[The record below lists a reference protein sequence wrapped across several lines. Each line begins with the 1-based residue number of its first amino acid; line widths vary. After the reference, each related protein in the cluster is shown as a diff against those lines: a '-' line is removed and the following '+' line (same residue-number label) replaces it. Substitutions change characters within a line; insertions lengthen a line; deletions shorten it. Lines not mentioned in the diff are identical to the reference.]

1 MIKFFRKI
9 RQQLLTESKLG
20 KYLLYAIGEIFLVV
34 IGILLALQINNKNE
48 ERIQEKELNGLMK
61 SISSAI
67 GSDIR
72 YLSLIKTARVNIGKH
87 ADSIFNAYID
97 KQKPS
102 LAFIDYAYI
111 SNSFDELTTA
121 IYYQP
126 NTSSFEALKNSIY
139 LSKLQGTDIE
149 LLLHTYY
156 SAAERIQKQEEE
168 YNQMLKSDYQ
178 TWSNKFRNNGR
189 ALFLRYWEYMT
200 EDPQEKFLE
209 ILNDENTIALLAKG
223 FEEANMSILYEQQI
237 LLGEKYIEMVNKGE
251 VNIDE
256 ETKIDFTGTLF
267 TYAEV
272 DFLNLLVNG
281 KVPSGFALIYAQS
294 GNEYFDGVK
303 FEDDYTVLTYPENIF
318 AWGSPYFSIKALNG
332 RVTEMD
338 FTKYKNV
345 ILEMKGE
352 IGGEEFALMMK
363 DKYDLHD
370 GKESRVNL
378 KVTNTWETYE
388 VPIDQFETADKKII
402 ETPLGF
408 VFLGSKGVTI
418 HVRSIQFK

>member
-1 MIKFFRKI
+1 
-9 RQQLLTESKLG
+9 
-20 KYLLYAIGEIFLVV
+20 
-34 IGILLALQINNKNE
+34 
-48 ERIQEKELNGLMK
+48 
-61 SISSAI
+61 
-67 GSDIR
+67 
-72 YLSLIKTARVNIGKH
+72 
-87 ADSIFNAYID
+87 
-97 KQKPS
+97 
-102 LAFIDYAYI
+102 
-111 SNSFDELTTA
+111 
-121 IYYQP
+121 
-126 NTSSFEALKNSIY
+126 
-139 LSKLQGTDIE
+139 
-149 LLLHTYY
+149 
-156 SAAERIQKQEEE
+156 
-168 YNQMLKSDYQ
+168 
-178 TWSNKFRNNGR
+178 
-189 ALFLRYWEYMT
+189 MT
-200 EDPQEKFLE
+200 EEPQEKFLE

-223 FEEANMSILYEQQI
+223 FEETNMSRLYEQQI
-237 LLGEKYIEMVNKGE
+237 LFGEKFIEMVNKGE

-318 AWGSPYFSIKALNG
+318 AWGSPYFSIEALNG

-352 IGGEEFALMMK
+352 TGGEEFSLMMK

-370 GKESRVNL
+370 GTESRVTIKL
-378 KVTNTWETYE
+378 KDTWETYK

-408 VFLGSKGVTI
+408 VFLGSKGITI